1 MGSPCF
7 VQTPMR
13 PPLAAAELAPKSNT
27 LVLICQLKSTSVM
40 PNSARPNDA
49 VEFLCRS
56 AANGQKRRP
65 ISAVDRDAQNG
76 SKGLINNQIL
86 DADAA
91 VFEAKTRFSAVDSGI
106 GGGPA
111 RRAFAK
117 SSPVVGSA
125 LSAAPR
131 KRRSKWSSKRGLEL
145 RRPARHMARPG

>member
-13 PPLAAAELAPKSNT
+13 PPLATAELAPKSNT
-27 LVLICQLKSTSVM
+27 VVLFFQLKSSSDM

-65 ISAVDRDAQNG
+65 ISAVDQDAQNG

-91 VFEAKTRFSAVDSGI
+91 VFEAKTQFSAVDSGI

-111 RRAFAK
+111 RRAFA
-117 SSPVVGSA
+117 
-125 LSAAPR
+125 R
-131 KRRSKWSSKRGLEL
+131 
-145 RRPARHMARPG
+145 

>member
-1 MGSPCF
+1 
-7 VQTPMR
+7 
-13 PPLAAAELAPKSNT
+13 
-27 LVLICQLKSTSVM
+27 M
-40 PNSARPNDA
+40 PNSAWPNDA

-65 ISAVDRDAQNG
+65 ISAVDQDAQNG

-91 VFEAKTRFSAVDSGI
+91 VFEAKTQFSAVDSGI

-111 RRAFAK
+111 RRAFAR
-117 SSPVVGSA
+117 SSPMVGSA

-131 KRRSKWSSKRGLEL
+131 KRRSTWSSKRGLEL
-145 RRPARHMARPG
+145 RHPPRHMARPG